1 MSKCLWV
8 YDITMKL
15 LNEYGGATLTQKPES
30 SVHKYVPYIV
40 CNMTVNNFI
49 ELRIPLPFI
58 VQNLNQCLPVAQLK
72 SLNHVVP

>member
-1 MSKCLWV
+1 MSFPSISFEKYIYV
-8 YDITMKL
+8 YI
-15 LNEYGGATLTQKPES
+15 
-30 SVHKYVPYIV
+30 YIV

-58 VQNLNQCLPVAQLK
+58 VQNLNQCLPVVKLK